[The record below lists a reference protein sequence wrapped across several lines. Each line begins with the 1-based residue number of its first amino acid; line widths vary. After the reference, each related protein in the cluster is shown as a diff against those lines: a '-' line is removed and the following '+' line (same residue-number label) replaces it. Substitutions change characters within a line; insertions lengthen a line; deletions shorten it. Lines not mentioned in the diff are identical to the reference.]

1 MQDINTFKIRG
12 NVGAEPIA
20 FGKIAKISV
29 CTSRS
34 WKNDKEEVVEAKDWN
49 NLTILNEKTAAWVMA
64 NIKKGDRIDAQGRIS
79 PSSYDKDGIKVY
91 TTELVVTNLEIM
103 VKPAKKEASAKAKK
117 AKAA

>member
-29 CTSRS
+29 CTNRS
-34 WKNDKEEVVEAKDWN
+34 WKNDKDEVVEAKDWN

-91 TTELVVTNLEIM
+91 TTELVVTNLEPM
-103 VKPAKKEASAKAKK
+103 AKHAKKEASAKAKK